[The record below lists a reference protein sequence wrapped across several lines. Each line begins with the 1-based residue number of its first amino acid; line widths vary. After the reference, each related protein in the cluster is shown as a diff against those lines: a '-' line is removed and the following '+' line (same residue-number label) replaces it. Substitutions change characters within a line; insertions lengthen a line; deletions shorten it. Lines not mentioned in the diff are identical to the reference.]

1 MNKWDLD
8 NVQFLLN
15 ADDATMKQWYATVSG
30 DDVEY
35 ALEILAAYRA
45 ELALREVELM
55 DEEIDDSMMMEAES
69 VLAHV
74 MSLR

>member
-55 DEEIDDSMMMEAES
+55 DEEIDECMMAEAES